1 MSPSVCIRVTSQSS
15 YPPSPLRIFSARVA
29 VTTSIKRGQE
39 QHAIQ
44 LSSPASSVHEADRA
58 PSFLPYC
65 GEFRPILADG
75 AHRVCS
81 SLSRISINPHRR
93 YTTGSLSQASTESH
107 RQSTLQF
114 PASSIT
120 EFSRTAFSAP
130 TTNPNTHC
138 GLRHHIGDLQHRG
151 FTEPSYAMLIGGL
164 RHQCFSYSSV
174 SFSVSTSYIAPIH

>member
-1 MSPSVCIRVTSQSS
+1 MCIRVTSQSS

-65 GEFRPILADG
+65 GEFRPILVDG
-75 AHRVCS
+75 PHRVSS
-81 SLSRISINPHRR
+81 SLSRISINPRRR
-93 YTTGSLSQASTESH
+93 YTTGSLSRASTGSH

-120 EFSRTAFSAP
+120 AFSRTTFSVP
-130 TTNPNTHC
+130 TTNPNTPNTHC
-138 GLRHHIGDLQHRG
+138 GLRHYIGDLQHRG
-151 FTEPSYAMLIGGL
+151 FTQPSYAMVIGGL
-164 RHQCFSYSSV
+164 RHPCFFYSSV
-174 SFSVSTSYIAPIH
+174 SFSVSPSSIAPIH